1 MRSTRQSRGSIG
13 HESTTV
19 RNQFLFRVFVFSWLI
34 LAATSSRSE
43 AAPRKPIAPPKIL
56 TVVRQTLKRGAA
68 AAYAALEA
76 SIVRGYRQ
84 ARIPMYWVCLQA
96 PSNPS
101 AVLYLNVYD
110 VPEDAD
116 RAAATY
122 TNMVVP
128 RHPELLRLQQRLTT
142 YGAGPAVSMLTRRR
156 DEFVYGRRDVDF
168 ATMGALRVT
177 VFHVRA
183 GREGEFVDAAQTG
196 RAVPWQLYED
206 STTSTFFLVT
216 PLRRPWERDHGLPR
230 SLRQLKGVYTV
241 EKPVVYAVQPAMSHA
256 PPEYVTANPR
266 FKKQ

>member
-1 MRSTRQSRGSIG
+1 MTQATFAVLALLAFSTD
-13 HESTTV
+13 
-19 RNQFLFRVFVFSWLI
+19 
-34 LAATSSRSE
+34 AA
-43 AAPRKPIAPPKIL
+43 AAPRKPVAPPKVL
-56 TVVRQTLKRGAA
+56 NVVRQTLKRGAA

-84 ARIPMYWVCLQA
+84 SRIPMYWVCLQA

-122 TNMVVP
+122 KNMVVP

-142 YGAGPAVSMLTRRR
+142 YGAGPPVSMLTRRR

-168 ATMGALRVT
+168 ATMSALRVT

-216 PLRRPWERDHGLPR
+216 PLRRTWERDHGLPR

-241 EKPVVYAVQPAMSHA
+241 EKPVVYAVQPAMSNA
-256 PPEYVTANPR
+256 PPEYATASPR
-266 FKKQ
+266 FRQKP